1 MDGLDALIPQV
12 EALDIDGQQIEVRP
26 LRVRQLSAF
35 ARAVGPLLDE
45 YEAVRQHGGIE
56 AMAAEDWRSLI
67 QDRADDV
74 IAALAVALEKPPAWV
89 GDLYLDGLMRL
100 VASVVRVN
108 ADFFARRMMPVAME
122 AMAAMVGRSPST
134 ASSAPDTSTPP
145 NTP

>member
-1 MDGLDALIPQV
+1 MDELAQLFPGAVVV
-12 EALDIDGQQIEVRP
+12 EIDGQQIEVRP

-35 ARAVGPLLDE
+35 ARAVGPLLDA

-56 AMAAEDWRSLI
+56 GMAAEDWRSLI

-100 VASVVRVN
+100 VVSVLRVN
-108 ADFFARRMMPVAME
+108 ADFFAQRMMPVAME
-122 AMAAMVGRSPST
+122 AMVGRSPST
-134 ASSAPDTSTPP
+134 ASSAPDTQTPA